1 MDGSS
6 QEWPTPN
13 ASLMNDGE
21 SPESFKA
28 RQEKWAGT
36 YRNSMPLSV
45 RATAWPTPIAGDAH
59 LSSTPEAAQRRLQEG
74 KETLSRVVDAQNWP
88 TPRACDGSNPPMG
101 VGRRSLPTEA
111 MDTVRRWPRAPQ
123 SPAMPNAPQNLAQA
137 AATEEWRSPKSRDFK
152 GTTQDPQ
159 KVERH
164 LEDGHQLN
172 LNEQVI
178 YLEKMKAPDNWP
190 TPRTITGGAESAER
204 KQELGRTESGGGD
217 LQASA
222 QNWPTP
228 IGSDATGGETPE
240 AWEERRK
247 KKDAEGINLHYPLRV
262 AAIEWPTPRAGNP
275 GSRAPGTGGKVLSEE
290 AKNWP
295 TPTAMDTVN
304 REGMRPSRAETNRAT
319 GYLSEEVVNWPTPT
333 TEDNIQVTG
342 DYADNPNHHSGTTLG
357 GAASIWPTPAARDV
371 KGENSHSPQ
380 DPMKIG
386 DGSQTSS
393 TQQWRTPTA
402 CTPNSLRGSG
412 QDATKRE
419 AQGHAVNLQDQ
430 AHTRGGCDKRKRLNP
445 CFVEWLMGMPHP
457 FWSLPSCFAP
467 IGSEHSETQ

>member
-13 ASLMNDGE
+13 AALMNDGE

-45 RATAWPTPIAGDAH
+45 RAKAWPT
-59 LSSTPEAAQRRLQEG
+59 
-74 KETLSRVVDAQNWP
+74 
-88 TPRACDGSNPPMG
+88 
-101 VGRRSLPTEA
+101 
-111 MDTVRRWPRAPQ
+111 
-123 SPAMPNAPQNLAQA
+123 PQNLAQA

-159 KVERH
+159 KVERQ

-178 YLEKMKAPDNWP
+178 YLEKKNATDNWQTPTGSDFRTGSEDAWDRWAQDGRTTGCRLRNQVQSKAWP
-190 TPRTITGGAESAER
+190 TPRSMDSTCEESPETWAAR
-204 KQELGRTESGGGD
+204 KD
-217 LQASA
+217 
-222 QNWPTP
+222 
-228 IGSDATGGETPE
+228 
-240 AWEERRK
+240 RK
-247 KKDAEGINLHYPLRV
+247 AAEGINLQYPLQI
-262 AAIEWPTPRAGNP
+262 AAREWPTPRAGNP

-295 TPTAMDTVN
+295 TP
-304 REGMRPSRAETNRAT
+304 
-319 GYLSEEVVNWPTPT
+319 
-333 TEDNIQVTG
+333 
-342 DYADNPNHHSGTTLG
+342 
-357 GAASIWPTPAARDV
+357 AARDV
-371 KGENSHSPQ
+371 KGENSAEHCLETGTGRKHMDQLPNFVAHGFQAEDSPSPQ
-380 DPMKIG
+380 DPTKIG

-467 IGSEHSETQ
+467 IGSEPSETQ